1 MQTSSQLFFFLKR
14 QIMLKDSFFLPVKR
28 LSMDIFCIFVEI
40 FGEAKRLR
48 TQINALLSD
57 FPLKYGNKNT

>member
-1 MQTSSQLFFFLKR
+1 
-14 QIMLKDSFFLPVKR
+14 
-28 LSMDIFCIFVEI
+28 MDIFRIFVEI

-57 FPLKYGNKNT
+57 FPLKSW

>member
-1 MQTSSQLFFFLKR
+1 M
-14 QIMLKDSFFLPVKR
+14 PVKR